1 MKVSPECPPNFF
13 TASQEAQE
21 NCYPQ
26 KTVMRHLLFFAL
38 ASGAALGQNCDLR
51 EYKPLAGLT
60 AAASAGGLQ
69 VTWDGE
75 RGQQLRAEFA
85 IRDGQPMVRELAVR
99 NGSGEWRIL
108 ARDLTPE
115 FDVTSGRRR
124 MSEQQL
130 APLRALK
137 LQLTPELID
146 KEKWKAFW
154 DAPLDIPGQPKT
166 NEDMP
171 RRSDEIRRA
180 KASYNATGCAVKTE
194 GARLEVTFP
203 GLSMGIFAGQL
214 RFTVYKGGNLLRQEA
229 IAKTDEPSVA
239 YKYNA
244 GLKGFAIDKVKAIEW
259 QDVARAWQSY
269 EFGGAVNTDQVT
281 LRARN
286 RLAIVETPA
295 GSIAIFPPPHK
306 FFWAREIEINLG
318 YVWYQKDSENS
329 FSAGVRQ
336 AEHEEEYKP
345 YGVSDAV
352 WNRRVNQSRHNL
364 GNFALYNAPPGTW
377 QRMPIYYYLNAG
389 DGEETQRAVLAL
401 THGDRFKPM
410 PGYKV
415 EVGHFHTHYN
425 EQLSDAG
432 TLDLQPTWLP
442 VFRGLGVN
450 IVMMSDFHGDAH
462 PKDPGPLR
470 LKEQKVYFE
479 GTGRQSDRSF
489 LIMPEEE
496 PDATF
501 GGHYTMTFPHP
512 VYWTQVRQAGQ
523 PMVEE
528 NPQYGRVYHIGSP
541 ADELEML
548 RREQGLVWQ
557 AHPRTKGSSG
567 YPEGSRETE
576 YFRSDRFLGASYQ
589 SLPVDLSEKRLCESR
604 CFGTLDDMNNWTGP
618 KYLIAE
624 GDTYMKY
631 PDDETYPH
639 LMVNYVKLDRVPRF
653 NEDWGPVLRA
663 MRAGDFFVTSGEVL
677 FRSWGIE
684 GTGARRTYTADVE
697 WTYPLEFVE
706 LVWGDGDKTERQ
718 EIPATDLAPFGNHR
732 FRIPFDAT
740 GKKWVRF
747 AVWDSAGNGAFTQPV
762 HL

>member
-1 MKVSPECPPNFF
+1 MRFLLLL
-13 TASQEAQE
+13 
-21 NCYPQ
+21 
-26 KTVMRHLLFFAL
+26 TVAG
-38 ASGAALGQNCDLR
+38 GAAQSQSLNCDLR
-51 EYKPLAGLT
+51 EYKPVDGLT
-60 AAASAGGLQ
+60 AQIGVGGLQ
-69 VTWDGE
+69 VKWEGE
-75 RGQQLRAEFA
+75 RGQELRADFA
-85 IRDGQPMVRELAVR
+85 IRDAQPLIQGLAIRSGQ
-99 NGSGEWRIL
+99 GTWRTI
-108 ARDLTPE
+108 ASDLTPE
-115 FDVTSGRRR
+115 FDVTTGRRR

-130 APLRALK
+130 KPLRDLK
-137 LQLTPELID
+137 LRLTPELLD
-146 KEKWKAFW
+146 HEKWNAFW
-154 DAPLDIPGQPKT
+154 DAPLDVPGRPNT
-166 NEDMP
+166 NSDLP
-171 RRSDEIRRA
+171 RKPEEVRRA
-180 KASYNATGCAVKTE
+180 QATYNATGCAVKTE
-194 GARLEVTFP
+194 GTRLEITFP

-214 RFTVYKGGNLLRQEA
+214 RFTVYKGANLLRQEA

-244 GLKGFAIDKVKAIEW
+244 GLKGFGIDKVKAIHW
-259 QDVARAWQSY
+259 QDVARSWQAY
-269 EFGGAVNTDQVT
+269 EFGGAINNDPVT

-286 RLAIVETPA
+286 RLAIVETGE
-295 GSIAIFPPPHK
+295 GSLAIFPPPHK
-306 FFWAREIEINLG
+306 FFWAREIEMNLG
-318 YVWYQKDSENS
+318 YVWYRKESENS

-336 AEHEEEYKP
+336 AEHEEEYRP
-345 YGVSDAV
+345 YGVSDDL
-352 WNRRVNQSRHNL
+352 WTRRVNQSRHNL

-377 QRMPIYYYLNAG
+377 QHMALYYYLSAG
-389 DGEETQRAVLAL
+389 DAAETQRNVLAY
-401 THGDRFKPM
+401 THGDQFKPM

-415 EVGHFHTHYN
+415 EVGHFHTHFN

-432 TLDLQPTWLP
+432 TLDLQPTWVP
-442 VFRGLGVN
+442 VFRNLGINVL
-450 IVMMSDFHGDAH
+450 MMSDFHGDSH
-462 PKDPGPLR
+462 PTDPGPLR

-479 GTGRQSDRSF
+479 GCARQSDRNF

-496 PDATF
+496 PDATL

-512 VYWTQVRQAGQ
+512 VYWTHPRPDGK
-523 PMVEE
+523 PLVE
-528 NPQYGRVYHIGSP
+528 NDAQYGRVYHIGSP

-548 RREQGLVWQ
+548 RKEQGLVWQ

-567 YPEGSRETE
+567 YPDAVRETE
-576 YFRSDRFLGASYQ
+576 HFRSDRFLGASYQ
-589 SLPVDLSEKRLCESR
+589 SLPVDLSQRRLCESR
-604 CFGTLDDMNNWTGP
+604 CFGTLDDMNNWAGP

-624 GDTYMKY
+624 GDTYMKF

-653 NEDWGPVLRA
+653 NEDWSPVLKA

-684 GTGARRTYTADVE
+684 GTGAHRTYTADVE

-718 EIPATDLAPFGNHR
+718 EIAATDLGPFGNRR

-762 HL
+762 HLK